1 MPTKPPKQI
10 GPPSGD
16 FFASLAFRTRL
27 FLRLMR
33 DRRVNLFLKAIPFAG
48 VIYLVFPFDIPTPID
63 DAVVL
68 WVGVTVFMELCPP
81 AVVAEHERALS
92 LEISGAS
99 HESPREDFSEEKIID
114 GEFRDIT
121 EEDEQPKEHK

>member
-1 MPTKPPKQI
+1 MPAKPSKQI

-16 FFASLAFRTRL
+16 FFSSLAFRTRL

-48 VIYLVFPFDIPTPID
+48 VLYLVFPFDIPTPID

-92 LEISGAS
+92 LEISGAA
-99 HESPREDFSEEKIID
+99 HEAPREDFSEEKIID
-114 GEFRDIT
+114 GEFRDVT
-121 EEDEQPKEHK
+121 DDDEPKEPK

>member
-1 MPTKPPKQI
+1 MPDKPPKQI

-16 FFASLAFRTRL
+16 FFTTLAFRTRL

-33 DRRVNLFLKAIPFAG
+33 DRRVSLLLKAIPFAG
-48 VIYLVFPFDIPTPID
+48 VLYLVFPLDIPTPID

-81 AVVAEHERALS
+81 QVVAEHERALS
-92 LEISGAS
+92 LEISGW
-99 HESPREDFSEEKIID
+99 RETPPPDRPQDGVID
-114 GEFRDIT
+114 GEFRDVT
-121 EEDEQPKEHK
+121 EDDEQPKEPE